1 MSEAAAG
8 AIADGV
14 HVLPLRVYYEDT
26 DASGVVYYANYLRF
40 IERGR
45 TEMLRLLGVCH
56 RALDAGAGIAFAV
69 RRCEIDYL
77 APARLDDEI
86 EVHTAIAAVGGATIE
101 ARQSVRR
108 GKDELGAGHTP
119 PRLRRRR
126 RPPAPGSGRGA
137 RGADLA
143 CRRPSTT
150 PHRSSRK
157 ERIGP

>member
-45 TEMLRLLGVCH
+45 TEMLRLLGVSH

-108 GKDELGAGHTP
+108 GKDELARGTLRLACVGADGRPRRVPGAVRAALTSLAVDP
-119 PRLRRRR
+119 PRPLTD
-126 RPPAPGSGRGA
+126 PQEKSA
-137 RGADLA
+137 
-143 CRRPSTT
+143 
-150 PHRSSRK
+150 
-157 ERIGP
+157 

>member
-14 HVLPLRVYYEDT
+14 HILPLRVYYEDT

-45 TEMLRLLGVCH
+45 TDMLRLLGVSH

-77 APARLDDEI
+77 APARLYDEI

-108 GKDELGAGHTP
+108 GKDEL
-119 PRLRRRR
+119 
-126 RPPAPGSGRGA
+126 A
-137 RGADLA
+137 RGTLRLA
-143 CRRPSTT
+143 CVGADGRPRRVPGAVRAALTSLAVGPPQPSND
-150 PHRSSRK
+150 PQEKSA
-157 ERIGP
+157 

>member
-1 MSEAAAG
+1 MPEPAAG
-8 AIADGV
+8 AIAGGV

-45 TEMLRLLGVCH
+45 TDMLRLLGVSQG
-56 RALDAGAGIAFAV
+56 ALAAGSGIAFPV

-86 EVHTAIAAVGGATIE
+86 EVHTALGGATIE

-108 GKDELGAGHTP
+108 GKAEL
-119 PRLRRRR
+119 
-126 RPPAPGSGRGA
+126 A
-137 RGADLA
+137 RGTLRLA
-143 CRRPSTT
+143 CVGADGRPRRLPAAVRAALTSL
-150 PHRSSRK
+150 PIDHPQEK
-157 ERIGP
+157 CA

>member
-1 MSEAAAG
+1 MSEAAVG

-45 TEMLRLLGVCH
+45 TDMLRLLGVNH
-56 RALDAGAGIAFAV
+56 RALGDRAGVAFAV

-86 EVHTAIAAVGGATIE
+86 EVRTAIAAVGGATIE

-108 GKDELGAGHTP
+108 GADEL
-119 PRLRRRR
+119 
-126 RPPAPGSGRGA
+126 A
-137 RGADLA
+137 RGTLRLA
-143 CRRPSTT
+143 CVGADGRPRRLPAAVRTALAALSDNPPQTA
-150 PHRSSRK
+150 SV
-157 ERIGP
+157 

>member
-1 MSEAAAG
+1 MPEAAVG

-45 TEMLRLLGVCH
+45 TDMLRLLGVSH
-56 RALDAGAGIAFAV
+56 RALDASAGIAFAV

-86 EVHTAIAAVGGATIE
+86 EVHTAITGVGGATIE

-108 GKDELGAGHTP
+108 GKDEL
-119 PRLRRRR
+119 
-126 RPPAPGSGRGA
+126 A
-137 RGADLA
+137 RGILRLA
-143 CRRPSTT
+143 CVGLDGRPRRVPGAVRTALTSLPLAQPQSPDNPPTT
-150 PHRSSRK
+150 SV
-157 ERIGP
+157 

>member
-45 TEMLRLLGVCH
+45 TEMLRLLGVSH

-108 GKDELGAGHTP
+108 GKDELARGTLRLACVGADGRPRRVPGAVRAALTSLAVNP
-119 PRLRRRR
+119 PRPLTD
-126 RPPAPGSGRGA
+126 PQEKSA
-137 RGADLA
+137 
-143 CRRPSTT
+143 
-150 PHRSSRK
+150 
-157 ERIGP
+157 

>member
-8 AIADGV
+8 TIADGV

-45 TEMLRLLGVCH
+45 TDMLRLLGISH

-86 EVHTAIAAVGGATIE
+86 EVHTAIAAVSGATIE

-108 GKDELGAGHTP
+108 GKDELARGTLRLACVGADGRPRRVPGAVRTALTSLAVDP
-119 PRLRRRR
+119 PR
-126 RPPAPGSGRGA
+126 PPTDPQEKSA
-137 RGADLA
+137 
-143 CRRPSTT
+143 
-150 PHRSSRK
+150 
-157 ERIGP
+157 